1 MARGDREAEKAER
14 SRIRRNTLMARNR
27 FHALPAFDIGD
38 PDLMEE
44 RCQLHIDTCM
54 ELDVVPT
61 LGSLAMALGCPVST
75 LRNAQSGGL
84 EGWCGMKLTQESGEV
99 LRKNLAEI
107 EGIFN
112 LNFESGAYPQ
122 PVAGIFAAKNN
133 YGWKDTREVH
143 ELVATVEVTPDQ
155 IATRYEAALPAHENS
170 NGEVHLLADGI
181 SANAATKAAVGMEAK
196 LESQRLKPKG

>member
-1 MARGDREAEKAER
+1 
-14 SRIRRNTLMARNR
+14 
-27 FHALPAFDIGD
+27 
-38 PDLMEE
+38 
-44 RCQLHIDTCM
+44 
-54 ELDVVPT
+54 
-61 LGSLAMALGCPVST
+61 MALGCPVST

-143 ELVATVEVTPDQ
+143 EPVATVEVTPDQ
-155 IATRYEAALPAHENS
+155 IATRYETALPAHVDPQNET
-170 NGEVHLLADGI
+170 HLLADGI